1 MKKHNPYRSLLG
13 RGIRA
18 IVVIVCVLLVGT
30 LVFHFL
36 EGYGFVYS
44 FYFTSMLATGEGPPV
59 TPAGSLGQIAASIM
73 SFVGIGT
80 VAVSL
85 VFVFGPVFRRFLH
98 YEEGLI
104 EKDIRGLE
112 KKI

>member
-1 MKKHNPYRSLLG
+1 MASDTPPFRVG
-13 RGIRA
+13 RR
-18 IVVIVCVLLVGT
+18 
-30 LVFHFL
+30 
-36 EGYGFVYS
+36 
-44 FYFTSMLATGEGPPV
+44 
-59 TPAGSLGQIAASIM
+59 

-85 VFVFGPVFRRFLH
+85 VFVFGPIFRRFLH